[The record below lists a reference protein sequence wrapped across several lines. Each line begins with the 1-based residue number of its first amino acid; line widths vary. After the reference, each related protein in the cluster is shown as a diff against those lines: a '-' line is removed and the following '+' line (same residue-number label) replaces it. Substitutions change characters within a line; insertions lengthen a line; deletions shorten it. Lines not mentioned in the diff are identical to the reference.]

1 MSNSTPRRWR
11 ATWPA
16 CSVSHLK
23 NRVHR
28 TAALAALALAI
39 AGCAGPALGPAP
51 SAAVGPRAV
60 VPPGPPAYDL
70 KAPADSQGGPP
81 AAETQNGPLALTV
94 QDAILATLRNNPSLK
109 VQKYNV
115 PIARTRE
122 VDAAAAFDPTLT
134 GGVNINHA
142 TVPDNRLRTRDG
154 NTTNNDSINANIGVS
169 QFLPTG
175 TTLSADGT
183 VSFSAHSF
191 YSDTA
196 VVTRGGLSLTQALLR
211 GADVDANLAVLR
223 ESELQTKTSQYQLRA
238 FAESLLSDV
247 EQAYWDYAYAHRQM
261 EIVKAAMDVAEKQ
274 LVQTNQLIKVQRLA
288 ESERAAAEAEVAIRK
303 ENVINADGALKQA
316 RIHII
321 QLLTSPERADYT
333 REIELVDKPFTP
345 EGELDDVENHVKI
358 ALQRRPEIA
367 QAKLQIQQGE
377 LEVVRTRNGLLPRL
391 DLFVTLG
398 KSGYSH
404 AFGGAVED
412 TFDGPGY
419 DASVGVQGEL
429 PLLNRAAKADYR
441 RANLSKEQATE
452 SLNNLI
458 QLVQVD
464 VRSAYIEVVRS
475 REQIAA
481 TAASR
486 VAQEIKAHVEEEKL
500 KLGKSTSL
508 LVAQAQRDLLNAQIA
523 EVQAVTNHLKALVV
537 LYRLE
542 GTLLDRRYINA
553 PASK

>member
-1 MSNSTPRRWR
+1 MFNFGRG
-11 ATWPA
+11 
-16 CSVSHLK
+16 
-23 NRVHR
+23 
-28 TAALAALALAI
+28 AAAAVLALAV
-39 AGCAGPALGPAP
+39 AGCATPALGPKP
-51 SAAVGPRAV
+51 SASVGPQAV
-60 VPPGPPAYDL
+60 VPPGPPGYDL
-70 KAPADSQGGPP
+70 KAPSDGQGAALPP
-81 AAETQNGPLALTV
+81 TMQAGPLALSV
-94 QDAILATLRNNPSLK
+94 QDAILTTLRNNPSLK

-122 VDAAAAFDPTLT
+122 EDAAAAFDPTLT
-134 GGVNINHA
+134 GGVSVNHA
-142 TVPDNRLRTRDG
+142 AVPNNRLRTRDG
-154 NTTNNDSINANIGVS
+154 NTTNSDSISADIGIS

-175 TTLSADGT
+175 TTIGADGT
-183 VSFSAHSF
+183 VSYSAHSF

-223 ESELQTKTSQYQLRA
+223 ETELQTKTSQYQLRA

-247 EQAYWDYAYAHRQM
+247 EQAYWDYAYAQKQM
-261 EIVKAAMDVAEKQ
+261 EIVKTALDVAQQQ
-274 LVQTNQLIKVQRLA
+274 LEQTNKLIAVKRLA
-288 ESERAAAEAEVAIRK
+288 ESERAAAEAEVAVRK
-303 ENVINADGALKQA
+303 ENLINADGALKQA
-316 RIHII
+316 KIHII
-321 QLLTSPERADYT
+321 QLLTSPDRADYT
-333 REIELVDKPFTP
+333 RDITLLDQPFTP

-419 DASVGVQGEL
+419 DASVGVRGEL

-452 SLNNLI
+452 SLANLI

-464 VRSAYIEVVRS
+464 VRSAYIEVVRT
-475 REQIAA
+475 REQISA
-481 TAASR
+481 TAVSR
-486 VAQEIKAHVEEEKL
+486 VAQETKARIEAEKL
-500 KLGKSTSL
+500 KLDKSTSL
-508 LVAQAQRDLLNAQIA
+508 LVAQAQRDVLTAKLA

-553 PASK
+553 PEPK